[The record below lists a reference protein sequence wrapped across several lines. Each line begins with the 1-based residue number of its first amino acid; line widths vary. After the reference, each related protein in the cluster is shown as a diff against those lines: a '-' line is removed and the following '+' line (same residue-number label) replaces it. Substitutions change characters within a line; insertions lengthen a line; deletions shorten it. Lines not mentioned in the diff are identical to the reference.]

1 MSIKKFADGELSWT
15 TLATSTNSVEAGWR
29 SLLDGYEWR
38 IATEGLKHKRSAAN
52 PRLSRR

>member
-1 MSIKKFADGELSWT
+1 MAK
-15 TLATSTNSVEAGWR
+15 STNTVEAAWV

-38 IATEGLKHKRSAAN
+38 IVNENIRLRRSGGN